1 VALIDKIFGHKKTLS
16 ELNHTE
22 LRKEEILITKQRDR
36 LFKKIEQISTD
47 KQKIFQQG
55 ATQKSPELR
64 KSLAQEF
71 ELKTQEQLMSARE
84 LTLRSKELMT
94 VSRLR
99 MIKENN
105 ESGRATGRL
114 NLTDKDVV
122 KITQWIEDDA
132 VSQDVYRDR
141 LDALLDLGSQS
152 DRDALE
158 SAGLT
163 GAGQELM
170 NIWNEMDRGNVKPDQ
185 AFDAA
190 DKAVRKKTA
199 APAADKEM

>member
-1 VALIDKIFGHKKTLS
+1 MALIDKIFGHKKTLS
-16 ELNHTE
+16 ELNRQE
-22 LRKEEILITKQRDR
+22 LRKEEILLTKQRDR
-36 LFKKIEQISTD
+36 LFKRIEQIGTD

-64 KSLAQEF
+64 KSLAQQF
-71 ELKTQEQLMSARE
+71 ELKTQEQLMAARE

-99 MIKENN
+99 LVKENN
-105 ESGRATGRL
+105 ESGKATGRL

-141 LDALLDLGSQS
+141 LDSLLEIGNQT
-152 DRDALE
+152 DRDALD

-163 GAGQELM
+163 SAGQELM
-170 NIWNEMDRGNVKPDQ
+170 NIWSEMDRGTVKPEQ

-190 DKAVRKKTA
+190 DKAVRKRN
-199 APAADKEM
+199 PSADQEM

>member
-1 VALIDKIFGHKKTLS
+1 MALIDKIFGHKKTLS
-16 ELNHTE
+16 ELNRQE
-22 LRKEEILITKQRDR
+22 LRKEEILLTKQRDR
-36 LFKKIEQISTD
+36 LFKRIEQISTD

-55 ATQKSPELR
+55 ATQKSAELR
-64 KSLAQEF
+64 KSLAQQF
-71 ELKTQEQLMSARE
+71 ELKTQEQLMAARE

-99 MIKENN
+99 MVKENS
-105 ESGRATGRL
+105 ESGKATGRL

-122 KITQWIEDDA
+122 KISQWIEDDA

-141 LDALLDLGSQS
+141 LDALLDLGGQVDHDS
-152 DRDALE
+152 LE

-163 GAGQELM
+163 SAGQELM
-170 NIWNEMDRGNVKPDQ
+170 NIWNDMDKGAVKPEQ

-190 DKAVRKKTA
+190 DKAVRKRNT
-199 APAADKEM
+199 PAADESQ